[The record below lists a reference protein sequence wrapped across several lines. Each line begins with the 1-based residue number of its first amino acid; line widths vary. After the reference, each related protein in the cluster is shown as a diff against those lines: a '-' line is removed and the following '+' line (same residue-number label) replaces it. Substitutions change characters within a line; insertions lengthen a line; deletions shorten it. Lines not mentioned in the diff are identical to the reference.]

1 MEDSGNG
8 RGGSF
13 RGGAQTGIRRPEF
26 HTVQQGSGTTAFT
39 PMSVLDKSHI
49 VRGAN
54 GMSTADRARQPLT
67 GQGLSVNGQSSQ
79 TFDDHMWIGN
89 KSRTFG

>member
-1 MEDSGNG
+1 MEGSENG
-8 RGGSF
+8 RAGSF
-13 RGGAQTGIRRPEF
+13 LGGARVGVKQPEF
-26 HTVQQGSGTTAFT
+26 HTMQQSSEVTSFVPT
-39 PMSVLDKSHI
+39 SVLDKSQV

-54 GMSTADRARQPLT
+54 GTSETDRSRQQLN
-67 GQGLSVNGQSSQ
+67 GHAMNLNGQSTQ